1 MIWFLTNVTQLLES
15 IPVSQEEIELE
26 KVPLNQLKDIAKGRE
41 RAEQHKVDGAKTQRA
56 GDAWVLT
63 RPEYR
68 DTQINA
74 KLMRQQLAT
83 NGVLES
89 AATISDY
96 ETAYH
101 QLRASG
107 LLSLNQ
113 VALNK
118 QHQETLRQEAA
129 EALKPEPTEEEMY
142 AMPMAELEKRA
153 RGWK

>member
-1 MIWFLTNVTQLLES
+1 M
-15 IPVSQEEIELE
+15 PVSQEEIELE
-26 KVPLNQLKDIAKGRE
+26 KVPLEQLKDIAKGRE
-41 RAEQHKVDGAKTQRA
+41 HAEQHKVDGAKSQRA

-63 RPEYR
+63 RPEYK
-68 DTQINA
+68 DTQLNA

-89 AATISDY
+89 AATIPDY

-118 QHQETLRQEAA
+118 QHNEELKAEAA
-129 EALKPEPTEEEMY
+129 EALKPEPIRGRDVSDAQWQNWNVAHARSLPSMVG
-142 AMPMAELEKRA
+142 KR
-153 RGWK
+153 